1 MSNRLATLC
10 LTLLAAAPLMAD
22 DAVEPRYR
30 IAVEVTE
37 VDENLRE
44 RVAGYLATE
53 LQALDDVEVT
63 SENPDYKLYAMVMQ
77 VRTSDGKRM
86 AYVLGTSV
94 VTFFP
99 DGYFDTI
106 LSSKLKNGREVNRRL
121 QDVTVYKNQF
131 MSLAGPSEEN
141 LQDIAKNVVAKF
153 DVWILGPERSKAA
166 GTINS
171 ADSGAP
177 TSQ

>member
-1 MSNRLATLC
+1 MNIRPVTLC
-10 LTLLAAAPLMAD
+10 LALFAAIPLLANDP
-22 DAVEPRYR
+22 VEPRFR

-37 VDENLRE
+37 VDDDLRE

-53 LQALDDVEVT
+53 LQALGDVEVT

-141 LQDIAKNVVAKF
+141 LQDIAKNVVKKF

-166 GTINS
+166 AATR
-171 ADSGAP
+171 APDSGD
-177 TSQ
+177 TDSQ

>member
-1 MSNRLATLC
+1 MRIRLATICIALI
-10 LTLLAAAPLMAD
+10 AASPLPAD
-22 DAVEPRYR
+22 ENVDPQFR

-37 VDENLRE
+37 VDEDLRE

-53 LQALDDVEVT
+53 LQELGDVEVT
-63 SENPDYKLYAMVMQ
+63 AENPDYKLYAMVMQ

-86 AYVLGTSV
+86 AYVLGISV

-121 QDVTVYKNQF
+121 QEVTVYKNQF

-141 LQDIAKNVVAKF
+141 LQDIAKNVVTKF
-153 DVWILGPERSKAA
+153 NAWILGPGRNKVAEATSP
-166 GTINS
+166 INPG
-171 ADSGAP
+171 DP
-177 TSQ
+177 TAQ